1 MKTMV
6 SNRKPPDTSTWLTR
20 NESSDLLTV
29 STQTLA
35 NYQRR
40 GLLHPQYVVRADVH
54 GQRHR
59 VTVYDPKELAKLPRF
74 GRLSPHEPGEVT
86 ARACELFREG
96 KTNEEVIIELRE
108 TFDRIQELREKW
120 MDASSAA
127 LVISPGAKE
136 SFEKIVGP
144 FKSVADLLE
153 IVTKKLA
160 T

>member
-1 MKTMV
+1 MV
-6 SNRKPPDTSTWLTR
+6 SSRKPPDTSAWLTR
-20 NESSDLLTV
+20 LESSDLLTV

-35 NYQRR
+35 NYERR
-40 GLLHPQYVVRADVH
+40 GLLHPQYAIRPDAH

-74 GRLSPHEPGEVT
+74 GRVTREAGEVS

-96 KTNEEVIIELRE
+96 KTNQEVVVELRE

-120 MDASSAA
+120 LDAGGVD
-127 LVISPGAKE
+127 LVISPSAKE
-136 SFEKIVGP
+136 LFEKIVGP
-144 FKSVADLLE
+144 FKSVTDLLE